1 MRGRKKSMETH
12 DRGTMKWV
20 SLMLPE
26 HVALLKGVF
35 EERQE
40 KPFLDEQKQM
50 EIDQK
55 LKDSVAFQLEVTITY
70 YKNSGCT
77 TLRGKIEHINKRKGY
92 IEVSKGERELITIK
106 TIIDIKKL

>member
-40 KPFLDEQKQM
+40 KPFLDKQKQM

-55 LKDSVAFQLEVTITY
+55 LKDSVALQLEVTITN
-70 YKNSGCT
+70 YKNTECT
-77 TLRGKIEHINKRKGY
+77 TLRGKIQQINQWKGY
-92 IEVSKGERELITIK
+92 IVVSHDEYDFIHL
-106 TIIDIKKL
+106 

>member
-1 MRGRKKSMETH
+1 METH

-77 TLRGKIEHINKRKGY
+77 TLRGKIEHINQWKGY
-92 IEVSKGERELITIK
+92 IVVSNGEGDFIPLK
-106 TIIDIKKL
+106 DIVDINR

>member
-77 TLRGKIEHINKRKGY
+77 TLRGKIRSEGGRKAWKRMTEGQ
-92 IEVSKGERELITIK
+92 
-106 TIIDIKKL
+106 